1 MKYLLVYSDEY
12 MHPNNLF
19 DTIHIDKVSHKN
31 LIGKTY
37 FDVFV
42 TIDCFPTEEQLF
54 GISLL
59 FTPNKMTLSYNII
72 KRINK

>member
-1 MKYLLVYSDEY
+1 MKYLLVYNDEY

-19 DTIHIDKVSHKN
+19 DTIHIDKVSHEN

-42 TIDCFPTEEQLF
+42 TIDCFPTKEQILE
-54 GISLL
+54 LTCCL
-59 FTPNKMTLSYNII
+59 R
-72 KRINK
+72 RIN